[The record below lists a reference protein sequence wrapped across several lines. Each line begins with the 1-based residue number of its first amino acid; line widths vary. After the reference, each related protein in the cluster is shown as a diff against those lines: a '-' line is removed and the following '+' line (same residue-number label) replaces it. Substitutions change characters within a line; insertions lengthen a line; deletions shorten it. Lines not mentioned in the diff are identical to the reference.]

1 MKPYLLTRR
10 IRFTW
15 PAVILTAIFFVA
27 VSSLHAQDKTTVII
41 SGTVRDN
48 ASQELLPGVNVT
60 IKGTQTGTVTDINGR
75 YSIETVRDS
84 TLLFSFIGYESQEV
98 NIGDQKKID
107 VSLNVLIE
115 SLSEVV
121 VIGYGTTTR
130 KEVTGSIATIKT

>member
-1 MKPYLLTRR
+1 MKPYLLTSR

-15 PAVILTAIFFVA
+15 PAVILTAIFLVA

-98 NIGDQKKID
+98 NIGDQKRLM
-107 VSLNVLIE
+107 SALMCSSNR
-115 SLSEVV
+115 SA
-121 VIGYGTTTR
+121 R
-130 KEVTGSIATIKT
+130 